1 MPDPHP
7 SKVIEVEDTSQT
19 YVPASFLL
27 DASSTWGQEAAI
39 GQLARQ
45 FLDRNAGLLQDFGV
59 ESDVVYYGDSVRL
72 TFKTGRTT
80 GALPLVSPTSGQ
92 VDYGLLIHP
101 RFGWQ
106 GVGRT
111 LLHTGWRRTPDLL
124 NLPPLPQS
132 DPRVPPWVLAS
143 TVLRRIDRLLEN
155 LTREFQVTEE
165 DRRQPRG
172 RIQWGT
178 YVENRAARGQF
189 LSVPCRYPKLQDD
202 AFLRGAIKATLQ
214 KQRRALEYERGV
226 GPVVVRLIEECQRL
240 LREVRDA
247 PSVSPNPA
255 RLRQFRSQQPL
266 RRDVFERG
274 LEAIEWTAEE
284 RGLAGL
290 GELSGLPWRLPMDAF
305 FEAWVETVAERF
317 CTLRGG
323 ALQTGREHETV
334 VPLSWDPPYVGSQSS
349 LRPDFVIDKGDQT
362 IILDA
367 KYKSHWEELDV
378 QEWHQ
383 TRRSL
388 RDQHRTDLLQVLAYA
403 NLADVSRVT
412 ACLMYPCH
420 HSTWESLAERGR
432 LAHKAE
438 LGAGSRTVELV
449 LAAVSM
455 ETSPDEATRAFEAA
469 IPE

>member
-1 MPDPHP
+1 MSDLRH

-19 YVPASFLL
+19 YISASFLL
-27 DASSTWGQEAAI
+27 DASSTWGQESAI

-72 TFKTGRTT
+72 TFETGHTT
-80 GALPLVSPTSGQ
+80 GALPLLSPTTGQ
-92 VDYGLLIHP
+92 VDYGLLIRP

-124 NLPPLPQS
+124 RLPSLPQS
-132 DPRVPPWVLAS
+132 DRRVPPWVLAS
-143 TVLRRIDRLLEN
+143 TVLRRIDQLLDN

-178 YVENRAARGQF
+178 YIENRAARGQF
-189 LSVPCRYPKLQDD
+189 LSVPCRYPELQDD

-214 KQRRALEYERGV
+214 KQRRALEQERDASLM
-226 GPVVVRLIEECQRL
+226 VVRLIEECQRL
-240 LREVRDA
+240 LREVREA
-247 PSVSPNPA
+247 PSVSPDSA
-255 RLRQFRSQQPL
+255 RLRRFQSHQSL

-274 LEAIEWTAEE
+274 LEAIEWTMEE

-305 FEAWVETVAERF
+305 FEAWVETVAERY
-317 CTLRGG
+317 CQLQGG
-323 ALQTGREHETV
+323 TLQTGREGETI
-334 VPLSWDPPYVGSQSS
+334 VPLSWDPPYLGSQSS
-349 LRPDFVIDKGDQT
+349 LRPDLVIDRGQQT

-378 QEWHQ
+378 QEWRQ
-383 TRRSL
+383 TRQSL

-412 ACLMYPCH
+412 TCLMYPCH
-420 HSTWESLAERGR
+420 HSTWESLAKRDR
-432 LAHKAE
+432 LAHRAE

-455 ETSPDEATRAFEAA
+455 ETSPDEAVRALEAA
-469 IPE
+469 VSE